1 MTRQYEVEEG
11 GRRTVGEAA
20 RERLLSGLPVTER
33 RLQLA
38 GVSTAV
44 LEGGDGLPIV
54 LLQGEFAAVW
64 MRVIPEL
71 VTTHRVIA
79 PDLPGFGDAPLEPP
93 TVDYVAFAVG
103 LLDGPAAVVGCSFG
117 GRVALEIAG
126 ARPDLAGRLVLVAPG
141 LGSTA
146 WSEDSQAGFAE
157 EEALLEQGDLAGA
170 AAQQARMWLAPDAS
184 DEVRALTEAM
194 TVRSYDRQLPVD
206 GEVRAVWPEP
216 SAETRLG
223 ELGVPALLVVGDAD
237 RAEMVS
243 LAERLADELPD
254 SRLETIAGA
263 GHLPSLERPDELN
276 RLLLDFLQ

>member
-1 MTRQYEVEEG
+1 MLLLHAGIADKRMWAPQVDALEAG
-11 GRRTVGEAA
+11 G
-20 RERLLSGLPVTER
+20 
-33 RLQLA
+33 
-38 GVSTAV
+38 
-44 LEGGDGLPIV
+44 
-54 LLQGEFAAVW
+54 
-64 MRVIPEL
+64 
-71 VTTHRVIA
+71 HRVIA

-93 TVDYVAFAVG
+93 TVDYVAFAVD

-184 DEVRALTEAM
+184 DEVRELTEAM
-194 TVRSYDRQLPVD
+194 TVRSYDQQLPVD

>member
-1 MTRQYEVEEG
+1 MN
-11 GRRTVGEAA
+11 
-20 RERLLSGLPVTER
+20 
-33 RLQLA
+33 
-38 GVSTAV
+38 
-44 LEGGDGLPIV
+44 V
-54 LLQGEFAAVW
+54 LLLHAGIADKRMWAPQVDALEASG
-64 MRVIPEL
+64 
-71 VTTHRVIA
+71 HRVIA

-157 EEALLEQGDLAGA
+157 EEALLERGDLAGA

-216 SAETRLG
+216 SAETRLR

-263 GHLPSLERPDELN
+263 GHLPSLERPGELN